1 MRPTSSASR
10 SCRGPP
16 RARARRRVGR
26 GGSSH
31 GHRAPRSSSGHG
43 SASRALSAAAKRA
56 ALACGSACRLLRTWA
71 GCQYVWRARAPAT
84 QASRPRTT
92 TTPTSRRGWRSAAT
106 RGGTCARRA
115 ATAARGR
122 CRSATRCSGGATP
135 SRTSSTR
142 RCTWRR
148 CSRRRATRRCRRRT
162 SGASRRWALSPSLP
176 PSVSPALFLVPLS
189 FSLSSLLLSL
199 LSPSLSPLS
208 FSVSLSCLASV
219 SSQPISSRPGGGGGG
234 GAAALRARG
243 TSSSASKLMFRT
255 WPHARSR
262 LTRRA
267 YLAAGGAV
275 RGAAARGDGP
285 AGRRGDHPPLVALP
299 GAVATG
305 GATHVAPARTLGA
318 SPPPSR

>member
-162 SGASRRWALSPSLP
+162 SGASRRWAPSPSPSLPLAFSSPSPFFLSPSL
-176 PSVSPALFLVPLS
+176 
-189 FSLSSLLLSL
+189 SLSRLL
-199 LSPSLSPLS
+199 LSPSLRLS
-208 FSVSLSCLASV
+208 RLSLV
-219 SSQPISSRPGGGGGG
+219 RVRPNQSSGRRRRS
-234 GAAALRARG
+234 AAALRAIG
-243 TSSSASKLMFRT
+243 TSLR
-255 WPHARSR
+255 
-262 LTRRA
+262 
-267 YLAAGGAV
+267 AAG
-275 RGAAARGDGP
+275 
-285 AGRRGDHPPLVALP
+285 
-299 GAVATG
+299 
-305 GATHVAPARTLGA
+305 
-318 SPPPSR
+318 